1 MPKNSS
7 YELFCRWRALDAHLR
22 AGSLHVPDFCARWR
36 VSAKRVYADLRLFR
50 GLGQSISKERDFGRG
65 WTWAYLG
72 SRPLFRENLRHG
84 MHWFPPPSI
93 RDRPR
98 A

>member
-36 VSAKRVYADLRLFR
+36 VSAKRVYADSALHWLQRQTQHR
-50 GLGQSISKERDFGRG
+50 CRDIVG
-65 WTWAYLG
+65 A
-72 SRPLFRENLRHG
+72 
-84 MHWFPPPSI
+84 
-93 RDRPR
+93 
-98 A
+98 